1 MKKIIAIC
9 ILFIVTNSC
18 HKKKDTPVLEDFLVN
33 AEYIDTGN
41 ISSDNCSSDPDDYS
55 YYRIVRIVVKNN
67 CEVPKSFWIMKCD
80 WQRSFVCDNE
90 DFSFSVPDC
99 DGNFPKKIEL
109 LPNHTITFNSILK
122 QKLITKTHSVSQT
135 LRIGLLMLDEND
147 VQAHYLIAE
156 KYRYNKKI
164 YWSNPVIIKM
174 ITLGYSKQDD
184 DL

>member
-1 MKKIIAIC
+1 
-9 ILFIVTNSC
+9 
-18 HKKKDTPVLEDFLVN
+18 
-33 AEYIDTGN
+33 
-41 ISSDNCSSDPDDYS
+41 
-55 YYRIVRIVVKNN
+55 
-67 CEVPKSFWIMKCD
+67 MKCD
-80 WQRSFVCDNE
+80 WQRSFVCHNE

-109 LPNHTITFNSILK
+109 LPNHTIAFNSILK